1 MSVTTN
7 QLKQFRNEVYQNFNN
22 CKRTDT
28 LMDLMDALSSN
39 TTARTVV
46 ELTLNPHFRRHY
58 TALNKAVRVNSIS
71 DKQLSHLT
79 AKMMEAPRARQFH
92 LLGTD
97 VTSRPRPYADTLK
110 DRGFVYQPNTIK
122 GNKPIAIGHQYSFV
136 ALLPERDKEK
146 VGNWV
151 LPLAMKRVGSQE
163 NKEIVGAQQVATLL
177 NDKTLPF
184 GKDLCVEVADSAYSK
199 PIYLNANR
207 DKKNFISIVRARGT
221 RTFYHQP
228 VQVQHGLPKQGRPA
242 WYGEPFYLKVP
253 ATWGAPDQIAET
265 TFVSHKKISY
275 RVEIQAWSNM
285 LMRGGKKLPMHQRP
299 FTLVKIRLYNQMGK
313 ALFQKPLWLI
323 VMGDRRMELSLLDI
337 YQAYLQR
344 YDLEHFFRFGKQKLL
359 LDKFQTPDDEHEEH
373 WLRLVALAYLHLWVA
388 KDAVSHLPRP
398 WEQYLPSI
406 INTQITPAMV
416 LRDMS
421 RIIRQIGT
429 PASAPKRRGNS
440 PGRPKGVKLTPRKRQ
455 PVMKK
460 GSTQVF

>member
-1 MSVTTN
+1 
-7 QLKQFRNEVYQNFNN
+7 
-22 CKRTDT
+22 
-28 LMDLMDALSSN
+28 MDLVDALSSN
-39 TTARTVV
+39 TTARTAV

-58 TALNKAVRVNSIS
+58 TALNKAMRVSSIS
-71 DKQLSHLT
+71 DEQLSRLAAQT
-79 AKMMEAPRARQFH
+79 MDAPHTRQFH

-146 VGNWV
+146 IGNWV
-151 LPLAMKRVGSQE
+151 IPLAMKRVGSQE
-163 NKEIVGAQQVATLL
+163 NKEMVGAQQIVALL
-177 NDKTLPF
+177 NDETLPF

-199 PIYLNANR
+199 PTYLNANR
-207 DKKNFISIVRARGT
+207 DKKNLVSIARARGT
-221 RTFYHQP
+221 RTFHR
-228 VQVQHGLPKQGRPA
+228 LPAPHAKRGSSKQGRPA
-242 WYGEPFYLKVP
+242 WYGTPFYLKV
-253 ATWGAPDQIAET
+253 ADTWGEPDEVTET

-275 RVEIQAWSNM
+275 RVEIQAWTNL
-285 LMRGGKKLPMHQRP
+285 LMRGGKNLPMHQHP
-299 FTLVKIRLYNQMGK
+299 FTLVKIRWYNQKGE
-313 ALFQKPLWLI
+313 ALFQKPLWLV

-359 LDKFQTPDDEHEEH
+359 LDKFQTPDDQHEEH
-373 WLRLVALAYLHLWVA
+373 WWRLVALAYLQLWVA
-388 KDAVSHLPRP
+388 KDTACHLPRP
-398 WEQYLPSI
+398 WEKYLPSVVHK
-406 INTQITPAMV
+406 QLTPAMV

-429 PASAPKRRGNS
+429 PAPAPKRRGNS
-440 PGRPKGVKLTPRKRQ
+440 PGRRKGAKLTPRKRH

-460 GSTQVF
+460 GTA

>member
-1 MSVTTN
+1 
-7 QLKQFRNEVYQNFNN
+7 
-22 CKRTDT
+22 
-28 LMDLMDALSSN
+28 
-39 TTARTVV
+39 
-46 ELTLNPHFRRHY
+46 
-58 TALNKAVRVNSIS
+58 VRVNSIS
-71 DKQLSHLT
+71 DEQLARLT
-79 AKMMEAPRARQFH
+79 AQMMETPCERQFH

-122 GNKPIAIGHQYSFV
+122 GNKPIAIGHQYSLV
-136 ALLPERDKEK
+136 ALLLERDQEK

-163 NKEIVGAQQVATLL
+163 NKEMVGAQQVAAIL
-177 NDKTLPF
+177 NDDILPF
-184 GKDLCVEVADSAYSK
+184 GKELCVEVADSAYSK
-199 PIYLNANR
+199 PTYLNANR
-207 DKKNFISIVRARGT
+207 DKKNFVSIVRARGT
-221 RTFYHQP
+221 RTFYRQP
-228 VQVQHGLPKQGRPA
+228 VQAQPGSSKPGRPA
-242 WYGEPFYLKVP
+242 WYGASFCLQVP
-253 ATWGAPDQIAET
+253 ETWGDPDQTAET
-265 TFVSHKKISY
+265 TFVSHKKIAY
-275 RVEIQAWSNM
+275 RVEIQAWSKM
-285 LMRGGKKLPMHQRP
+285 LMRGGKNLPMHQHP
-299 FTLVKIRLYNQMGK
+299 FTLVKIRLYNQKGE

-359 LDKFQTPDDEHEEH
+359 LDKFQTPDAEHEER
-373 WLRLVALAYLHLWVA
+373 WWRLVALAYLQLWVA

-406 INTQITPAMV
+406 VNKQITPAMV

-429 PASAPKRRGNS
+429 PAPAPKRRGNS
-440 PGRPKGVKLTPRKRQ
+440 PGRRKGTKLTPRKRQ

-460 GSTQVF
+460 GNNPSILDLHAVRL

>member
-1 MSVTTN
+1 VSVTTN

-39 TTARTVV
+39 TTAHTVV

-58 TALNKAVRVNSIS
+58 SALNKAVQLNSIS
-71 DKQLSHLT
+71 DKQLSRLT
-79 AKMMEAPRARQFH
+79 GKMMDAPHERQFH

-97 VTSRPRPYADTLK
+97 VTSHPRPYATTLK

-136 ALLPERDKEK
+136 ALLPERNKEK
-146 VGNWV
+146 IGNWV

-163 NKEIVGAQQVATLL
+163 NKEMVGAQQVAAIL
-177 NDKTLPF
+177 NDETLPF

-199 PIYLNANR
+199 PAYLNANR
-207 DKKNFISIVRARGT
+207 DNKNFVSIVRARGT
-221 RTFYHQP
+221 RVFYRQP
-228 VQVQHGLPKQGRPA
+228 MHVKHGSPIQGRPT
-242 WYGEPFYLKVP
+242 WYGESFCLKVP
-253 ATWGAPDQIAET
+253 DTWDAPDQIAET
-265 TFVSHKKISY
+265 TFISHKKIPY

-285 LMRGGKKLPMHQRP
+285 LMRGGKKLPMHKHP
-299 FTLVKIRLYNQMGK
+299 FTLVKIRLYHQKGQ

-323 VMGDRRMELSLLDI
+323 VMGDSRMELSLLDI
-337 YQAYLQR
+337 YHAYLQR

-359 LDKFQTPDDEHEEH
+359 LDKFQTPDDQHEEN
-373 WLRLVALAYLHLWVA
+373 WWRLVALAYLQLWVA

-398 WEQYLPSI
+398 WEQYLPSV
-406 INTQITPAMV
+406 INKQITPAMV

-429 PASAPKRRGNS
+429 PAPAPKRRGNS
-440 PGRPKGVKLTPRKRQ
+440 PGRRKGMKLIPRKRQ
-455 PVMKK
+455 PVLKK
-460 GSTQVF
+460 GAIQAF

>member
-1 MSVTTN
+1 
-7 QLKQFRNEVYQNFNN
+7 
-22 CKRTDT
+22 
-28 LMDLMDALSSN
+28 
-39 TTARTVV
+39 
-46 ELTLNPHFRRHY
+46 
-58 TALNKAVRVNSIS
+58 
-71 DKQLSHLT
+71 
-79 AKMMEAPRARQFH
+79 
-92 LLGTD
+92 
-97 VTSRPRPYADTLK
+97 
-110 DRGFVYQPNTIK
+110 
-122 GNKPIAIGHQYSFV
+122 
-136 ALLPERDKEK
+136 
-146 VGNWV
+146 
-151 LPLAMKRVGSQE
+151 
-163 NKEIVGAQQVATLL
+163 
-177 NDKTLPF
+177 
-184 GKDLCVEVADSAYSK
+184 
-199 PIYLNANR
+199 
-207 DKKNFISIVRARGT
+207 
-221 RTFYHQP
+221 
-228 VQVQHGLPKQGRPA
+228 
-242 WYGEPFYLKVP
+242 
-253 ATWGAPDQIAET
+253 
-265 TFVSHKKISY
+265 
-275 RVEIQAWSNM
+275 
-285 LMRGGKKLPMHQRP
+285 MRGGKKLPMHQRP

-373 WLRLVALAYLHLWVA
+373 WWRLVALAYLHLWVA

>member
-1 MSVTTN
+1 VKTN

-39 TTARTVV
+39 TTAHTAV
-46 ELTLNPHFRRHY
+46 EITLNPHFRRHY
-58 TALNKAVRVNSIS
+58 SALNKAVQVNSIS
-71 DKQLSHLT
+71 DEQLSRLT
-79 AKMMEAPRARQFH
+79 AKMMDVPCERQFH

-136 ALLPERDKEK
+136 ALLPERHKEK

-151 LPLAMKRVGSQE
+151 LPLAMQRVGSQE
-163 NKEIVGAQQVATLL
+163 NKEMVGAQQIAAIL
-177 NDKTLPF
+177 NDESLPF
-184 GKDLCVEVADSAYSK
+184 GRDLCVEVADSAYSK
-199 PIYLNANR
+199 PAYLNANR
-207 DKKNFISIVRARGT
+207 DKKDFVSMVRARGT
-221 RTFYHQP
+221 RTFYRQP
-228 VQVQHGLPKQGRPA
+228 VQAKPDAPKQGRPT
-242 WYGEPFYLKVP
+242 WYGTPFYLKVP
-253 ATWGAPDQIAET
+253 DTWGAPDEVAET
-265 TFVSHKKISY
+265 TFVSHKKTPY

-285 LMRGGKKLPMHQRP
+285 LMRGGRNLPMHQHP
-299 FTLVKIRLYNQMGK
+299 FTLVKIRLSNQAGQ
-313 ALFQKPLWLI
+313 ALFQNPLWLI

-337 YQAYLQR
+337 YQAYFQR

-359 LDKFQTPDDEHEEH
+359 LDKFQTPDEEHEER
-373 WLRLVALAYLHLWVA
+373 WWRLVALAYLQLWVA

-398 WEQYLPSI
+398 WEQHLPSV
-406 INTQITPAMV
+406 INKQITPAMV

-429 PASAPKRRGNS
+429 PAPAPKRRGNS
-440 PGRPKGVKLTPRKRQ
+440 PGRRKGMKLTPRKRQ

-460 GSTQVF
+460 GTAKAF